1 MIKNYKQLLK
11 KITTVILDVDGVLT
25 DGSVLIA
32 QNGEQLRTMHV
43 KDGYALQLAVKKGLR
58 VVIMS
63 GGRSE
68 VLEGRFNYLGVT
80 EVYLGLTHKLAVFET
95 YVKDKNL
102 TADEIL
108 YIGDDIPDYEIMS
121 RVGVA
126 CCPADAAEEIK
137 KICHY
142 ISPFTGGSGC
152 VRDVLEQIMKV
163 QDKWF
168 DSEAF
173 HW

>member
-11 KITTVILDVDGVLT
+11 KITTIILDVDGVLT

-43 KDGYALQLAVKKGLR
+43 KDGYALQLAVKKGYR

-63 GGRSE
+63 GGRSD
-68 VLEGRFNYLGVT
+68 VLEGRFNYLGIK
-80 EVYLGLTHKLAVFET
+80 EVYLGLTNKLELFEN
-95 YVKDKNL
+95 YIKNNHL
-102 TADEIL
+102 QSSEIL
-108 YIGDDIPDYEIMS
+108 YIGDDIPDYEIMN

-126 CCPADAAEEIK
+126 CCPADAVEEIK

-142 ISPFTGGSGC
+142 ISPFTGGTGC

-163 QDKWF
+163 QAKWF

-173 HW
+173 SW